1 MEKHK
6 PEAMEEDRL
15 NGHIELLK
23 PEIEKL
29 IEAKDWKA
37 IKEALSV
44 LHPSDI
50 ADLFEKLDIKY
61 CVVLLRLLPSQLQS
75 DVFSELDSE
84 LQLEILNNLTAED
97 VKSIITELDPD
108 DRTEL
113 FEDLPPKLTRK
124 LLNIL
129 PPEERKEALQLLG
142 YPENSVGRLMTPDY
156 VALKKDWTVEKA
168 IEHIR
173 KYGKDA
179 ETINMVYVVDEGWHL
194 IDDIPIRRLIL
205 ADKDQTIESLMDYHF
220 VSINVNADQEE
231 AIKLFEKYNLVALPV
246 TDSEG
251 HLLGIVTVDDII
263 DAIREEQTEDFTR
276 FSAIK
281 TKAVELDLFTRL
293 REIPLRKIF
302 RARVTWLFF
311 LLIMD
316 LIVGGIIQGF
326 RETIAKYIVLV
337 TFLPV
342 LVDTAGNAG
351 SQSATLVI
359 RALALGTVK
368 LKDWIFLLGRE
379 LLVAGALGIAMG
391 VGISVMGIIRGGSL
405 VVAKVVVLAM
415 IINVIVGSLIGVL
428 LPFIFTHFKKDP
440 ATASTPL
447 ITTLADIFGTVIYL
461 SIAYLMLG

>member
-1 MEKHK
+1 MKEEKIN
-6 PEAMEEDRL
+6 A
-15 NGHIELLK
+15 HICLLK
-23 PEIEKL
+23 PGIEKL
-29 IEAKDWKA
+29 IKNKDWKA
-37 IKEALSV
+37 IKEAISI

-50 ADLFEKLDIKY
+50 ADLFEELDIKY
-61 CVVLLRLLPSQLQS
+61 SVVLLRLLPSQLQS
-75 DVFSELDSE
+75 EVFSELDSE
-84 LQLEILNNLTAED
+84 LQLQILNNLTAED

-113 FEDLPPKLTRK
+113 FEDLPPRLTRK

-156 VALKKDWTVEKA
+156 VALKKNWTVDKA

-173 KYGKDA
+173 RYGKDA

-194 IDDIPIRRLIL
+194 IDEIPIRRLIL
-205 ADKDQTIESLMDYHF
+205 ADKNQTVESLMDYHF
-220 VSINVNADQEE
+220 VSIDVNADQEE

-246 TDSEG
+246 TDSQG

-281 TKAVELDLFTRL
+281 TKAVDLDLFTRL

-302 RARVTWLFF
+302 RARITWLFF

-326 RETIAKYIVLV
+326 QETIAKYVVLV
-337 TFLPV
+337 SFLPV

-351 SQSATLVI
+351 SQAATLVI

-368 LKDWIFLLGRE
+368 LKDWAFLLGRE
-379 LLVAGALGIAMG
+379 LLVAGALGTAMG
-391 VGISVMGIIRGGSL
+391 AGISIMGIVRGKSI
-405 VVAKVVVLAM
+405 AIAQVVVLAM
-415 IINVIVGSLIGVL
+415 IVNVIVGSLIGVL
-428 LPFIFTHFKKDP
+428 LPFIFTRFKKDP

-447 ITTLADIFGTVIYL
+447 ITTLADIFGTAIYL
-461 SIAYLMLG
+461 GIAYLMLG